1 MDGNFHLC
9 DFGPHPNRPPSVTPT
24 DGSTSSGRGSSTP
37 EAPSEVMSTSYL
49 RQVAFFKIAMNNL
62 SKGEIFISGI
72 QLSTFFT
79 FELFLA
85 VRDSNMM
92 IRFDIRGKKPKK
104 FKKINQ
110 ACHDC
115 KLTSS
120 HFIIWISNDWTD
132 ISVMTTTSSKDQEH
146 KQGRTVTVYYIKLIF
161 DSSPFFISMTF
172 EGSPLDYQE
181 TDHFF
186 LFLRGRV
193 IFCRQLVCK

>member
-1 MDGNFHLC
+1 M
-9 DFGPHPNRPPSVTPT
+9 
-24 DGSTSSGRGSSTP
+24 
-37 EAPSEVMSTSYL
+37 
-49 RQVAFFKIAMNNL
+49 AFFKIAMNNL

-115 KLTSS
+115 KFDEFSFYYL
-120 HFIIWISNDWTD
+120 D
-132 ISVMTTTSSKDQEH
+132 IK
-146 KQGRTVTVYYIKLIF
+146 
-161 DSSPFFISMTF
+161 
-172 EGSPLDYQE
+172 
-181 TDHFF
+181 
-186 LFLRGRV
+186 
-193 IFCRQLVCK
+193 